1 MRPYLAVL
9 GARFRTLLQYRAAA
23 LAGLGTQVF
32 WGWLQLMVFSA
43 FFASTSQPQP
53 MLLSQVISYIWLKQ
67 ALLLLLPWRPDA
79 EVQAMVR
86 SGHVAYEF
94 LRPVDL
100 YWLWYVR
107 SVALRTAPVVLRCLP
122 MVLLAYLFFG
132 LQAPAGW
139 GAAASF
145 AVSLVAAFALSAAI
159 TALLSVATLWTLE
172 GRGVQGLTTSIV
184 NLFSGSLIPLAFFP
198 GWFQP
203 IASVLPFRGLM
214 DTPFRLY
221 TGHLPASE
229 AWGAIAHQLVWTAV
243 IIWLGRWL
251 LARAMQRVEV
261 QGG

>member
-1 MRPYLAVL
+1 MRAYLAVY

-43 FFASTSQPQP
+43 FFASSSEPQP
-53 MLLSQVISYIWLKQ
+53 MRLEQVITYIWLKQ
-67 ALLLLLPWRPDA
+67 GLLLLLPWRPDT
-79 EVQAMVR
+79 EVQAMVK

-100 YWLWYVR
+100 YWLWYAR
-107 SVALRTAPVVLRCLP
+107 ALALRTAPVMLRCIP
-122 MVLLAYLFFG
+122 MVVMAYLFFG
-132 LQAPAGW
+132 LQPPAGW

-145 AVSLVAAFALSAAI
+145 AVSLVAAVLLSTAM
-159 TALLSVATLWTLE
+159 TALLSVATLWTIE
-172 GRGVQGLTTSIV
+172 GRGVQGFTTSIV

-203 IASVLPFRGLM
+203 LSDVLPFRGLM

-221 TGHLPASE
+221 MGHLPAGE
-229 AWGAIAHQLVWTAV
+229 VWTALAHQLIWIGL
-243 IIWLGRWL
+243 IIVAGRWL
-251 LARAMQRVEV
+251 LQQALRRVEV